1 MGPDPSAVEPE
12 RTEGWRGIHS
22 RRIFL
27 RRGTVTAAAVAFVG
41 TFPGLSG
48 LASTAVAEAPAAEPE
63 AAAITGDAGAASL
76 AQPLLAHVKDL
87 GTGEIS
93 LFQGEREVIL
103 HDPALARRLLSTIQ
117 H

>member
-1 MGPDPSAVEPE
+1 MSPDPIEVQPE
-12 RTEGWRGIHS
+12 RAGGWRGSHT
-22 RRIFL
+22 RRVFL
-27 RRGTVTAAAVAFVG
+27 RRGTITGAAVALVG

-48 LASTAVAEAPAAEPE
+48 LASTAVADAPAVEPE
-63 AAAITGDAGAASL
+63 AAVTGDAGTASL

-93 LFQGEREVIL
+93 LFQGEREVIF
-103 HDPALARRLLSTIQ
+103 HDPALARRLLSAVQ